1 MPKGRAPRRRR
12 IWHDVPVNG
21 YLIAKD
27 GSAATMDSQ
36 SVRHLLDEG
45 ELLWL
50 DLYRPDAD
58 ELGLLTTVFGIHQL
72 AVEDAEQFGQRPK
85 LEDYDDFTQLIAYG
99 VEDAGESLVEVH
111 CFYSERYLVTVRHG
125 DCAAFAEVRARLGH
139 GPRPKP
145 ISRLLLL
152 HHILDELTDGFFPVL
167 STFDDRVD
175 QLQDEIFAK
184 PTDEQLSELFTR
196 KRWLIGVRKVITP
209 QRDLIASLVSGVTD
223 LPGMT
228 REIERYFRDL
238 YDHLIRISDLVD
250 SYRDLLT
257 GSMDAYL
264 STVSNRLNVV
274 MKQLTVIATIFLPL
288 SFITGFFGQNF
299 AWMVQRIGGLP
310 AFLVIGL
317 GGELAVVAG
326 MLVLFRRRGWL

>member
-1 MPKGRAPRRRR
+1 MT
-12 IWHDVPVNG
+12 G

-36 SVRHLLDEG
+36 TVRHLLDEG

-50 DLYRPDAD
+50 DLYSPDAD

-111 CFYSERYLVTVRHG
+111 CFYSERYLVTVRRG
-125 DCAAFAEVRARLGH
+125 DCAAFAGARARLGQ
-139 GPRPKP
+139 RSKP

-152 HHILDELTDGFFPVL
+152 HHILDELTDGCFPVL
-167 STFDDRVD
+167 STFDDRID

-288 SFITGFFGQNF
+288 SFLTGFFGQNF
-299 AWMVQRIGGLP
+299 AWMVRRLGSLG
-310 AFLVIGL
+310 AFVGFGL
-317 GGELAVVAG
+317 GTELAIVVG
-326 MLVLFRRRGWL
+326 MLVVFRRRSWL

>member
-1 MPKGRAPRRRR
+1 
-12 IWHDVPVNG
+12 VTG
-21 YLIAKD
+21 YLIATD
-27 GSAATMDSQ
+27 GSAVSADSQ
-36 SVRHLLDEG
+36 TMRRLLDKG

-58 ELGLLTTVFGIHQL
+58 ELGLLAGVFGIHQL
-72 AVEDAEQFGQRPK
+72 AVEDAAQFGQRPK
-85 LEDYDDFTQLIAYG
+85 LEDYDDFTQLIGYG
-99 VEDAGESLVEVH
+99 VQEAGEDLVEVH
-111 CFYSERYLVTVRHG
+111 FFYSERYLVTVRHG
-125 DCAAFAEVRARLGH
+125 DCAAFAEARNRLAHRA
-139 GPRPKP
+139 KP
-145 ISRLLLL
+145 VNRLLLM
-152 HHILDELTDGFFPVL
+152 HHILEELTDGFFPVL
-167 STFDDRVD
+167 SSFDDRID

-184 PTDEQLSELFTR
+184 PTDEQLSELFNR

-209 QRDLIASLVSGVTD
+209 QRDLVASLVAGVAE

-288 SFITGFFGQNF
+288 SFLTGFFGQNF
-299 AWMVQRIGGLP
+299 AWMVQRLGSLG
-310 AFLVIGL
+310 AFVGFGL
-317 GGELAVVAG
+317 GTELAIVVG
-326 MLVLFRRRGWL
+326 MLVVFRRRGWL

>member
-1 MPKGRAPRRRR
+1 MRVTGF
-12 IWHDVPVNG
+12 
-21 YLIAKD
+21 LIEKD
-27 GSAATMDSQ
+27 GSAASADRETVQ
-36 SVRHLLDEG
+36 RLLEKG

-58 ELGLLTTVFGIHQL
+58 ELGMLATVFGIHQL
-72 AVEDAEQFGQRPK
+72 ALSDAAQFGQRPK

-99 VEDAGESLVEVH
+99 VKEGSDDLVEVH
-111 CFYSERYLVTVRHG
+111 FFYSMRYLVTVRRG
-125 DCAAFAEVRARLGH
+125 DCAAFAEVRNRLAHRAR
-139 GPRPKP
+139 PV
-145 ISRLLLL
+145 SRLLLM

-167 STFDDRVD
+167 SSFDDRID

-184 PTDEQLSELFTR
+184 PTDQQLSELFNR

-209 QRDLIASLVSGVTD
+209 QRDLVASLVDGVNE

-238 YDHLIRISDLVD
+238 YDHLIRVSDLVD

-299 AWMVQRIGGLP
+299 AWLIQRIGGLGP
-310 AFLVIGL
+310 FLVL
-317 GGELAVVAG
+317 GVGTELAIVAG
-326 MLVLFRRRGWL
+326 MLLLFRRRGWL